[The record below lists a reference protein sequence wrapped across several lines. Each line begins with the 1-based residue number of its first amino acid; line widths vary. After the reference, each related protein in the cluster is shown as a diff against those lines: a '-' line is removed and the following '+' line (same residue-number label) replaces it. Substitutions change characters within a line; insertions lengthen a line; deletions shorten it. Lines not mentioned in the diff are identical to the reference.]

1 MPRSGAA
8 SAQDDRRSHGHG
20 PSANRHPVG
29 TARETWRIAG
39 LAAGA
44 ALIVL
49 AVLPAAAQP
58 GAGEIERG
66 YAVFTKWCAPCHGAG
81 PARPGTQALAARY
94 GDALPALLE
103 ERTDLT
109 PAFVETIVRHGTGLM
124 AQFRKTE
131 ISDDDLDALT
141 TYLTRER

>member
-1 MPRSGAA
+1 MPVSGVI
-8 SAQDDRRSHGHG
+8 SGRDDRRSSGHG
-20 PSANRHPVG
+20 RSANRRSSGAAP
-29 TARETWRIAG
+29 EMLRIAG
-39 LAAGA
+39 LAAA
-44 ALIVL
+44 AGLIAI
-49 AVLPAAAQP
+49 AVQPAAAQP
-58 GAGEIERG
+58 SAGDIERG

-131 ISDDDLDALT
+131 ISDDDLEALT